1 MPTDGLSVGLRSI
14 QVIFGNAGRWWI
26 GGLSEGRAAIENCGS
41 GHLYYPQWL
50 PPVVYEE
57 GIGILQDREL
67 SCQNGMQG
75 RDHRSFWSDLMLN
88 PKLRGGTLEFLLPEH
103 NRRDCGGWKWLPAT
117 PEDKGTLV
125 ERGFEQ
131 FGYQVTPG
139 IKVALGLII
148 EITELTGATI

>member
-1 MPTDGLSVGLRSI
+1 MVDWGIIRRQGSHRELWFRASLLPT
-14 QVIFGNAGRWWI
+14 
-26 GGLSEGRAAIENCGS
+26 
-41 GHLYYPQWL
+41 WL

-67 SCQNGMQG
+67 SCQNRMQG

-148 EITELTGATI
+148 EITELIGATI